1 MSALPAPAPSLCA
14 SCGAAFTCGMAA
26 GDSLCWCFSLPQ
38 VLAVP
43 DAASPASC
51 LCPACLAAAIALQG
65 D

>member
-1 MSALPAPAPSLCA
+1 
-14 SCGAAFTCGMAA
+14 MAA